1 MAAGP
6 ALVLGW
12 GADPLPL
19 ETATSRADEAG
30 RPAQLLDHR
39 PAQLL
44 AAVGIAELR
53 LAQPADLRR
62 QLSRHP
68 TSPAKANLLRS
79 LHQSRCLSRL
89 FRKPYIETR
98 KTKRL
103 RVRTRMASTI
113 VK

>member
-6 ALVLGW
+6 PLDVGR
-12 GADPLPL
+12 GAKPLAP

-30 RPAQLLDHR
+30 RPAQLFDHC
-39 PAQLL
+39 PALLL
-44 AAVGIAELR
+44 AAVGITELR
-53 LAQPADLRR
+53 LAQPADPRR

-89 FRKPYIETR
+89 LRKMFEP
-98 KTKRL
+98 RL
-103 RVRTRMASTI
+103 LPDQTAQTLQQS
-113 VK
+113 